1 MSEKRKHNTVKMQD
15 RLNILQRLDK
25 GESVQS
31 ICTEFNVGKSTV
43 YDWRK
48 NRKSIEDF
56 CMQIEIES
64 VLSTRSTLKKPHHEL
79 LDDALWLWFMQ
90 ERRRGTPINGP
101 ILKEKAVILHSKLGE
116 KGNFSASDGWL
127 TRWKKRH
134 GVHFLG
140 VCGEKL
146 SADQPA
152 ANDFSEK
159 LKRII
164 EREKLTPEQVY
175 NIDETGLNYK
185 LLPNKTFATP
195 QEKSASGFKVNK
207 ERITVALCS
216 NATGT
221 HKMPLFVIGM
231 SAKPRVFKNLNM
243 SSLPVY
249 YRSQK
254 SAWMDSYLFKEWF
267 VAQFVP
273 SVKEHLTS
281 LKLPVKA
288 VLVLDNAPTHPE
300 EGLECDGYSDIKLL
314 YMPPNVTSIAQPMDQ
329 GVIECFKR
337 KYRRKLLSEILDK
350 MDGNDNAGL
359 IQTLKTINIKDV
371 IYIAAKSYDEIPS
384 STFTKSW
391 RKLWPDVETLVEKR
405 QEDNPNTIGLN
416 IHATEPDDNHSILKD
431 LQRLPDSASINE
443 NDVVEWISR
452 ADDELANE
460 ILNDDEIVDVV
471 LRQEEEKEEDDDEG
485 DSEAGNGVGILTHA
499 EGRAALE
506 LATTYVEQQPG
517 ASAVDVMFLRK
528 WRDYAFKKTV
538 EVKKQKK
545 ITDFF

>member
-1 MSEKRKHNTVKMQD
+1 MSEKRKHTTVKMQD
-15 RLNILQRLDK
+15 RLNILQRIDK

-31 ICTEFNVGKSTV
+31 ICREYNVGKSTI

-56 CMQIEIES
+56 CMQIETES
-64 VLSTRSTLKKPHHEL
+64 VLSTRSTLKKPNNEL
-79 LDDALWLWFMQ
+79 VDDALWVWFMQ

-152 ANDFSEK
+152 ASDFSEK
-159 LKRII
+159 LKQII
-164 EREKLTPEQVY
+164 ERENLTPEQVY

-185 LLPNKTFATP
+185 LLPKKTFASS

-216 NATGT
+216 NASGT
-221 HKMPLFVIGM
+221 HKMPLFVIGK
-231 SAKPRVFKNLNM
+231 SAKPRAFKNINH
-243 SSLPVY
+243 STLPVY

-267 VAQFVP
+267 ISQFVP
-273 SVKEHLTS
+273 GVKDHLTS
-281 LKLPVKA
+281 LKLPIKA
-288 VLVLDNAPTHPE
+288 ILVLDNAPTHPADD
-300 EGLECDGYSDIKLL
+300 LECEGYSDIKLV
-314 YMPPNVTSIAQPMDQ
+314 YMPPNVTSISQPMDQ

-350 MDGNDNAGL
+350 MDGDENAGL

-371 IYIAAKSYDEIPS
+371 IYIAAKSFDEIPP

-391 RKLWPDVETLVEKR
+391 RKLWPDIEKLVNP
-405 QEDNPNTIGLN
+405 EDNSNARDSN
-416 IHATEPDDNHSILKD
+416 IHPTEADDNQSILKD
-431 LQRLPDSASINE
+431 LRRLPDSE
-443 NDVVEWISR
+443 NVIEDDVVEWISR

-460 ILNDDEIVDVV
+460 ILNDDEIVEVV
-471 LRQEEEKEEDDDEG
+471 LRHGEEPDEEEEDDSG
-485 DSEAGNGVGILTHA
+485 AGNSEGILSHA

-506 LATTYVEQQPG
+506 LATAYVEQQAI
-517 ASAVDVMFLRK
+517 ASPVDVMFMKK

-538 EVKKQKK
+538 ELKKQKK
-545 ITDFF
+545 ITDFFA